1 MPVYHLL
8 KIRHT
13 AVGHFDGIPV
23 EYFPEGVI
31 LGKGSF
37 HYFKEISS
45 HSGFAIE
52 GPGWVKPDD
61 ISFSISIS
69 FIVVGWFWLK
79 FNFISIS

>member
-52 GPGWVKPDD
+52 GPGWVNTLLIAIPPP
-61 ISFSISIS
+61 IPLCFSR
-69 FIVVGWFWLK
+69 LCQQM
-79 FNFISIS
+79 

>member
-13 AVGHFDGIPV
+13 AIGHFDGIPV

-45 HSGFAIE
+45 NSGFAIE

-61 ISFSISIS
+61 ISFLFLFLLLFLDGFGS
-69 FIVVGWFWLK
+69 
-79 FNFISIS
+79 NFIS